1 MESEDLYRYEFRT
14 ELMNMAASCVGLKPS
29 TAKKKADSIFQKYK
43 SIICYSSNYTPDY
56 YDERYSIL
64 HKKFLALRRGYVAYS
79 RGNDVNGILLL
90 KDIEQIEVREKDIL
104 LITKTG
110 REITMGEDFKYLED
124 LF

>member
-29 TAKKKADSIFQKYK
+29 TAKKKIDSIFQKYK
-43 SIICYSSNYTPDY
+43 SIICSSSNYTPDY
-56 YDERYSIL
+56 YNEKYALL
-64 HKKFLALRRGYVAYS
+64 HKKFLALRRGNIAYS
-79 RGNDVNGILLL
+79 RWNDTTGILLL
-90 KDIEQIEVREKDIL
+90 KDIEQIEVTGKNIL